1 MKNPNPNTEI
11 RINDRFFLG
20 GPLTLRGFN
29 TKGVGPHSEGESSG
43 QRPSYSVVVADSV
56 RKYCAFLTTCTLYS
70 PVNFSI
76 TQQNSLIANFKV
88 PLKKLCNNHILQFV
102 YCKLVRNLIADSL

>member
-1 MKNPNPNTEI
+1 MSLAGGIMKNPNPNTEI

-43 QRPSYSVVVADSV
+43 QWPSYIGHTGLVIDSV
-56 RKYCAFLTTCTLYS
+56 RSYCTFFIYMYIVLPNKLTAKLTYTC
-70 PVNFSI
+70 NKF
-76 TQQNSLIANFKV
+76 
-88 PLKKLCNNHILQFV
+88 
-102 YCKLVRNLIADSL
+102 

>member
-1 MKNPNPNTEI
+1 MSLAGGIMKNPNPNTEI

-43 QRPSYSVVVADSV
+43 QRPSYIGHCSDHRLREELLYIFIYMYSVLPSKLTAKLTYSNLRYLTL
-56 RKYCAFLTTCTLYS
+56 RKTL
-70 PVNFSI
+70 
-76 TQQNSLIANFKV
+76 L
-88 PLKKLCNNHILQFV
+88 
-102 YCKLVRNLIADSL
+102 

>member
-1 MKNPNPNTEI
+1 MSLAGGIMKNPNPNTEI

-43 QRPSYSVVVADSV
+43 QWPSYIGHSVGHRFCEELLYIFIYMYSV
-56 RKYCAFLTTCTLYS
+56 LPNKLTAKLTYTC
-70 PVNFSI
+70 NKF
-76 TQQNSLIANFKV
+76 
-88 PLKKLCNNHILQFV
+88 
-102 YCKLVRNLIADSL
+102 

>member
-1 MKNPNPNTEI
+1 MSLAGGIMKNPNPNTEI

-43 QRPSYSVVVADSV
+43 QWPRSHCVGHRFCEELLYIFIYMYSVLPN
-56 RKYCAFLTTCTLYS
+56 KLTAKLTYTC
-70 PVNFSI
+70 NKF
-76 TQQNSLIANFKV
+76 
-88 PLKKLCNNHILQFV
+88 
-102 YCKLVRNLIADSL
+102 

>member
-43 QRPSYSVVVADSV
+43 QWPSYIGHTGLVIDSV
-56 RKYCAFLTTCTLYS
+56 RSYCTFLSTCTVYS
-70 PVNFSI
+70 PISL
-76 TQQNSLIANFKV
+76 QQNSHIHVANFKLHH
-88 PLKKLCNNHILQFV
+88 LKKNFL
-102 YCKLVRNLIADSL
+102 